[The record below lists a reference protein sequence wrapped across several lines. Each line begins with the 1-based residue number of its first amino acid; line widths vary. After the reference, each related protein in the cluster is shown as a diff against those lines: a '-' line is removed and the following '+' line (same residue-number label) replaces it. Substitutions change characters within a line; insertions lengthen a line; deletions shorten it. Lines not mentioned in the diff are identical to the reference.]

1 MSQETVKPF
10 GIEFLEEMQAD
21 EAWGMTSELTRKRPT
36 FDSDGLFIDYTS

>member
-21 EAWGMTSELTRKRPT
+21 EAWGMTSELTKKRIT
-36 FDSDGLFIDYTS
+36 YDDDGFHVDYVN

>member
-21 EAWGMTSELTRKRPT
+21 EAWGMTSELTRRRAT
-36 FDSDGLFIDYTS
+36 FDTDGLVIDFLE

>member
-36 FDSDGLFIDYTS
+36 FDSDGLFIDYTT